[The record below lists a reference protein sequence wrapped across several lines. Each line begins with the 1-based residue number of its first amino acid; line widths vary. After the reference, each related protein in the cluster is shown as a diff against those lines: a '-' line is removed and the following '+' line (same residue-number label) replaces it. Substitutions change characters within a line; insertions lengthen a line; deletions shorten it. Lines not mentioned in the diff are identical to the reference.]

1 MTEDSTETP
10 QRRRNWKPGF
20 LAAGFALLGG
30 IVSLICF
37 GTLNSRAATPV
48 AAASQADS
56 LAPAIDEAPSH
67 MARPDQYRMYI
78 AYFEKHQVGDAM
90 NQDVL
95 AAIKLAAD
103 DVKKTGMSLVVTCHS
118 NDAIAG
124 NPKATE
130 KDFKLARFVTI
141 RDDLIAQ
148 GLDARRIKYEWNDAA
163 LTAAAAKEGTKSTME
178 KPNCYMETAV
188 PTSMD

>member
-1 MTEDSTETP
+1 
-10 QRRRNWKPGF
+10 
-20 LAAGFALLGG
+20 
-30 IVSLICF
+30 
-37 GTLNSRAATPV
+37 
-48 AAASQADS
+48 
-56 LAPAIDEAPSH
+56 